1 MTSRPKDESREI
13 LTRALSIRQPLS
25 ELILLG
31 EKTLEFR
38 SMRTHMRERVYL
50 YAGKKLAIVEGFP
63 EEEAELLPR
72 HAIVGSVEIVDCYE
86 DEQGF
91 AWDLAHPIR
100 YAKPLKPKGTPQPG
114 FWHPTF

>member
-1 MTSRPKDESREI
+1 MAGRRREESREI
-13 LTRALSIRQPLS
+13 LTRALSIRQPLV

-38 SMRTHMRERVYL
+38 SIRTHMRERVYL

-63 EEEAELLPR
+63 EGEAELLPR
-72 HAIVGSVEIVDCYE
+72 GVIMGSVEIIDCYE
-86 DEQGF
+86 DEEGF
-91 AWDLAHPIR
+91 AWDLANPIR
-100 YAKPLKPKGTPQPG
+100 YTTPLKPKGTPQPG

>member
-1 MTSRPKDESREI
+1 MTSRRRDEPGET

-50 YAGKKLAIVEGFP
+50 YAGKTLAIVEGFP

-72 HAIVGSVEIVDCYE
+72 CVIVGGVEIVDCYE
-86 DEQGF
+86 DEEGF
-91 AWDLAHPIR
+91 AEDLARSIR

>member
-1 MTSRPKDESREI
+1 

-50 YAGKKLAIVEGFP
+50 YAGKKLAPVDGFP
-63 EEEAELLPR
+63 EKEAELLPR
-72 HAIVGSVEIVDCYE
+72 CVIVGSVEIVGCHE
-86 DEQGF
+86 DDEGF
-91 AWDLAHPIR
+91 VWEL
-100 YAKPLKPKGTPQPG
+100 AKPSRYRKPLVAFGVPQPG